1 MEDVAIAAVFAV
13 TGWMLRT
20 YLTHRERMKELSMAK
35 LGLGASE
42 QRLARVEHAVE
53 SIAVEVERIGEGPAL
68 RHDAARRARA
78 PRARDR
84 RRGGPPDRHTPL
96 TSRPSYGSCAI
107 TRAEAGGLDEPA
119 RPALHRRDRRRR

>member
-1 MEDVAIAAVFAV
+1 MEDFAIAAVFAV

-53 SIAVEVERIGEGPAL
+53 AIALEVERIGEGQRYVTTLLDERAQPAL
-68 RHDAARRARA
+68 VPAAGAARPTAA
-78 PRARDR
+78 PR
-84 RRGGPPDRHTPL
+84 
-96 TSRPSYGSCAI
+96 
-107 TRAEAGGLDEPA
+107 
-119 RPALHRRDRRRR
+119 

>member
-1 MEDVAIAAVFAV
+1 MEDFAIAVVFAV

-53 SIAVEVERIGEGPAL
+53 AIALEVERIGEGQRYVTTLLDERAQPAL
-68 RHDAARRARA
+68 VAATGAARPTEI
-78 PRARDR
+78 PR
-84 RRGGPPDRHTPL
+84 
-96 TSRPSYGSCAI
+96 
-107 TRAEAGGLDEPA
+107 
-119 RPALHRRDRRRR
+119 